1 MTTVEE
7 LQKLSQT
14 GKLTF
19 EAGQYETA
27 ASAFES
33 AVKGYAALDDQI
45 NAAEMKNNM
54 SVALLQAGKAQEAL
68 AAALGTDEVFANSQ
82 DLKRQG
88 IAVGNQ
94 AAALE
99 ALKRNDEALAAYERS
114 AQLFADAGEG
124 DMRSIVLKSAAA
136 IKLKSGKVADSAF
149 KMIGS
154 LEAKDKPSIFESILK
169 FLLRFLQR

>member
-1 MTTVEE
+1 MTTVDE

-14 GKLTF
+14 GKSAF
-19 EAGQYETA
+19 EAGEYESA
-27 ASAFES
+27 ASTFES
-33 AVKGYAALDDQI
+33 AVKGYAALGDQV
-45 NAAEMKNNM
+45 NEAEMKNNM

-68 AAALGTDEVFANSQ
+68 DIVLGTDEVFANIQ
-82 DLKRQG
+82 DFKRQG

-94 AAALE
+94 ASALE
-99 ALKRNDEALAAYERS
+99 ALKRTDEALAAYEHS
-114 AQLFADAGEG
+114 AQLFAEAGEG

-154 LEAKDKPSIFESILK
+154 LDAKDKPSIFERILR
-169 FLLRFLQR
+169 FFLRFLQR

>member
-1 MTTVEE
+1 MNTVEE

-14 GKLTF
+14 GKLAF
-19 EAGQYETA
+19 EAGEYQSA
-27 ASAFES
+27 ASTFES
-33 AVKGYAALDDQI
+33 AVKGYAALGDQV
-45 NAAEMKNNM
+45 NAAEMRNNM

-68 AAALGTDEVFANSQ
+68 DAAMGTDEVFANIN

-99 ALKRNDEALAAYERS
+99 ALKRTEEALAAYERS
-114 AQLFADAGEG
+114 AQIFANAGEG

-154 LEAKDKPSIFESILK
+154 LEAKDKPSIFERILK
-169 FLLRFLQR
+169 FFLRFLQR